1 MYNNRSKGF
10 TLIELLVVIA
20 IIGILSAV
28 VLASLNTARQKGND
42 AAIQSNLNT
51 IQTQAEI
58 YYGDNSNTYGGADS
72 TGDCGASGTMFVG
85 NTTISSALAQ
95 AKTANGN
102 VALKCY
108 VATGGTAF
116 GPSVARRIVGFYLES
131 TTRFAQ
137 GAFPELTT
145 REREVL
151 DLLLDLHRGVEP
163 AFFWHVAEA
172 TAYGEVD
179 RRASPQH
186 AAAVEIGESEDRS
199 HRGRLAGAIRAEE
212 AGHLSGLDGEAQPI
226 QRLSRTEA
234 APEVTELECHRS
246 ARAKA
251 RLAANAQAAT
261 YNAA

>member
-10 TLIELLVVIA
+10 TLTELLVVIA

-108 VATGGTAF
+108 VATGGTAYAVASQLSTSASTYWCVDSTGF
-116 GPSVARRIVGFYLES
+116 AGKRTGVLSSSACPSS
-131 TTRFAQ
+131 
-137 GAFPELTT
+137 
-145 REREVL
+145 
-151 DLLLDLHRGVEP
+151 
-163 AFFWHVAEA
+163 
-172 TAYGEVD
+172 
-179 RRASPQH
+179 
-186 AAAVEIGESEDRS
+186 
-199 HRGRLAGAIRAEE
+199 
-212 AGHLSGLDGEAQPI
+212 
-226 QRLSRTEA
+226 
-234 APEVTELECHRS
+234 
-246 ARAKA
+246 
-251 RLAANAQAAT
+251 
-261 YNAA
+261 